1 MACFDEATNPEDSPV
16 LFNPLKHHAR
26 YLTQKIRNISGEMQ
40 LIRLAEELES
50 VNHNVIDLY
59 TGRMP
64 VHSIVTGIERYL
76 SGHDLLDSQLYKQW
90 IIASSRSYRIIYLRD
105 KSSWTLKTGHEQKKY
120 IHVHPSRYSY
130 HSIRVRGLTLK
141 TAVMALAWQ
150 HFKKRTHAMADINEI
165 RVNYL
170 SASPIKTI
178 SNRTGIG
185 ALMRRLNELAYEDI

>member
-26 YLTQKIRNISGEMQ
+26 YLIQKIRNMNSEIL
-40 LIRLAEELES
+40 LIQLAEELGAI
-50 VNHNVIDLY
+50 NHNVIDVY

-64 VHSIVTGIERYL
+64 VLSIITGIEKYL
-76 SGHDLLDSQLYKQW
+76 VGHDLLDSHEYTQW
-90 IIASSRSYRIIYLRD
+90 LKSSSRNYRIIYLQD

-141 TAVMALAWQ
+141 TAVVAMAWQ
-150 HFKKRTHAMADINEI
+150 HLRKVTPEMADINEM

-170 SASPIKTI
+170 SASPLKTI

-185 ALMRRLNELAYEDI
+185 ALIRVLNELAYEDI